1 MNILTFTNYRASV
14 GALKTFNKPILVTH
28 KTTNMTWKKI
38 ILALFNY
45 FTVYILFLHLKKLNS
60 RLILTHLYIFFQR

>member
-28 KTTNMTWKKI
+28 KTTNMIWKKI
-38 ILALFNY
+38 ILVL
-45 FTVYILFLHLKKLNS
+45 
-60 RLILTHLYIFFQR
+60 